1 MDCQES
7 LETPKEI
14 IKQRVDTKVWR
25 QLRSSDINV
34 SQMHTGEEV
43 TKALGVNDL

>member
-14 IKQRVDTKVWR
+14 VKQIIDTKVWR
-25 QLRSSDINV
+25 QLWSSDINI
-34 SQMHTGEEV
+34 SQMHRGEKV